1 MVESLVM
8 DMESAKEI
16 KRILET
22 EHVEVAISDGSD
34 YEEDSFIVDFI
45 FKTDNKVMINAL
57 TRAIEKTL
65 ERLGWI

>member
-8 DMESAKEI
+8 DMKSAKEI

-22 EHVEVAISDGSD
+22 EYVEVAISDGSD